1 MKHSSKNIAL
11 SFFVLFSIILFAS
24 CDNLFSPKLDTR
36 TPTNIITDQKTIE
49 GLFQNFKYAYTF
61 KDTTVYGQLLNEDF
75 VFIYRDYEQGFDVSW
90 DRATE
95 MRTTNGLFNSAQKLD
110 LIWNNIIFQ
119 AGDSL
124 NTSLKRSF
132 NLTITF
138 NPNEIIN
145 LNGFADMT
153 ITRPT
158 SDSKW
163 KIKRWRDESF

>member
-1 MKHSSKNIAL
+1 MFL
-11 SFFVLFSIILFAS
+11 LTGVYG

-36 TPTNIITDQKTIE
+36 TPTNIITDQKTID

-61 KDTTVYGQLLNEDF
+61 KDTSVYGGLLNEDF
-75 VFIYRDYEQGFDVSW
+75 IFIYRDYAQGFDVSW
-90 DRATE
+90 DRQTE

-119 AGDSL
+119 SGDSL
-124 NTSLKRSF
+124 NTSIKRSF

-138 NPNEIIN
+138 NPSEIVT
-145 LNGFADMT
+145 LNGFADMS

-158 SDSKW
+158 GDSKW